1 MKRENACL
9 GDLMV
14 GWRKGASLSQT
25 ALADALGVQQATVS
39 KLESGTYRL
48 SVLQLMA
55 ILDICGLTL
64 SDVAK
69 DIEQAVQADNRP
81 IWERVNE

>member
-1 MKRENACL
+1 MEREDACL
-9 GDLMV
+9 GDLMAA
-14 GWRKGASLSQT
+14 WRKGASLSQT

-69 DIEQAVQADNRP
+69 DIEQAVQADKRP